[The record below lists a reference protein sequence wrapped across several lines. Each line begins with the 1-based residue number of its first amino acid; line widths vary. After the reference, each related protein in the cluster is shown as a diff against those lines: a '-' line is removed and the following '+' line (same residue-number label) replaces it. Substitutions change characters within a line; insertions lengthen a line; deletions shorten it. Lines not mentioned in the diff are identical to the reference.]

1 MSTMNSSSSSAPFFI
16 LMGFPGAE
24 AEKIWLTLP
33 LSFLYLQSILGN
45 GLILFT
51 IKTDSQLREPMH
63 LLLCMLSAT
72 DLGLALSTLPTVL
85 GVYWF
90 DYRIINLDACLVQ
103 LFCMHSLC
111 SVESAILVA
120 MAYDRFIAICNP
132 LRYASLMHPI
142 IGKVGLVA
150 VLRGAGIHVPIPVL
164 LSRLPFCDNKAL
176 SHAFCYQS
184 DVMKLA
190 CADTT
195 INSMY
200 GLVLVLTTYILDS
213 SFIAFSYVM
222 ILKSVLSAS
231 RQAER
236 TKALNTCVS
245 HLCVVFLFYVP
256 LYGVTLAHRY
266 GRSSSPLLII
276 LMGLFFLALPPALN
290 PIVYS
295 IKNKQ
300 IRDAIG
306 KKVWVKKTMAK
317 EFKGHH
323 NTGQQNQAVTH

>member
-1 MSTMNSSSSSAPFFI
+1 
-16 LMGFPGAE
+16 
-24 AEKIWLTLP
+24 
-33 LSFLYLQSILGN
+33 
-45 GLILFT
+45 
-51 IKTDSQLREPMH
+51 MH
-63 LLLCMLSAT
+63 MLLCMLSTT

-90 DYRIINLDACLVQ
+90 DYRIIHFHACLVQ
-103 LFCMHSLC
+103 LFFMHSLC

-120 MAYDRFIAICNP
+120 MAYDRYIAICNP

-150 VLRGAGIHVPIPVL
+150 VIRGAGIHVPIPVL
-164 LSRLPFCDNKAL
+164 LSRLPFCDKKAL

-200 GLVLVLTTYILDS
+200 GLVLVLTTYIIDS
-213 SFIAFSYVM
+213 VFIAFSYVM
-222 ILKSVLSAS
+222 ILKTVLSTA

-236 TKALNTCVS
+236 SKALNTCVS
-245 HLCVVFLFYVP
+245 HLCVVFLFYIP
-256 LYGVTLAHRY
+256 LYGVTLVHRY
-266 GRSSSPLLII
+266 GRSASPLLII
-276 LMGLFFLALPPALN
+276 LIGLFFLVIPPALN

-300 IRDAIG
+300 IRYAIG
-306 KKVWVKKTMAK
+306 KKVWVKKTMDK
-317 EFKGHH
+317 DSKS
-323 NTGQQNQAVTH
+323 NDISGQQNHQTAY